1 MYQGL
6 YIGSLNGN
14 KIRIVV
20 TSYPPEGAA
29 ISGEAT
35 NPSNPGQT
43 WQTFSFT
50 IPPGT
55 APFVQNVTCVACYA
69 TSALPTVT
77 LSYTSGG
84 DATYTIPL
92 DTNLNVESASADPT
106 GILTIRVSG
115 LTTGETYNVIVT
127 CGSATSP
134 LTFVATAPTTTTSG
148 TIEPVTCVGY
158 TRYAFVYSS
167 DNVHA
172 AYAYF

>member
-29 ISGEAT
+29 ISGDDT

-69 TSALPTVT
+69 TSALPAVT
-77 LSYTSGG
+77 LTYTSGG
-84 DATYTIPL
+84 DAAYTIPL
-92 DTNLNVESASADPT
+92 DTTLNVDSV
-106 GILTIRVSG
+106 GIMLGIMGVTVSG
-115 LTTGETYNVIVT
+115 LTTGEQYTIIAT
-127 CGSATSP
+127 CGQETWQ
-134 LTFVATAPTTTTSG
+134 LIFVATSTTTTATG
-148 TIEPVTCVGY
+148 TVQPQTCTQY
-158 TRYAFVYSS
+158 TRYVFVYSS
-167 DNVHA
+167 DGVHA
-172 AYAYF
+172 AYKAV